1 VFFEMNWPPFGT
13 STERIQVIQ
22 RLRLP
27 AIIFPEEWEGR
38 ERQKTII
45 TRLLQHNP
53 AARPSA
59 LELSNSNLL
68 PEQEEDAYFE
78 EARRKIREHSDIRRW
93 TSS

>member
-1 VFFEMNWPPFGT
+1 M
-13 STERIQVIQ
+13 IQ

-27 AIIFPEEWEGR
+27 SITFPETWENKEKQR
-38 ERQKTII
+38 TII

-78 EARRKIREHSDIRRW
+78 EARRKIRKALLYTKNSLLTDHNR
-93 TSS
+93 